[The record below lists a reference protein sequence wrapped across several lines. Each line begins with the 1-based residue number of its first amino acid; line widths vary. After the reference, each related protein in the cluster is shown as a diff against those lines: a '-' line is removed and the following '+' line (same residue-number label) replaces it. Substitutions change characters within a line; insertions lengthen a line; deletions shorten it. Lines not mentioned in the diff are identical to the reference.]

1 MTTKSAA
8 RLPLMSTVSGAWSV
22 INPIAS
28 EALDIV
34 SVLQSQFTSF
44 GSIYG
49 NKIAPP
55 DSVSAI
61 LLPALTQKEMKAG
74 PDWLDKLYNQIKHK
88 LKASQTVSILLGD
101 ESLEDYGPSSQNDPI
116 FCAGQRTAVVEL
128 SWLQSSINMR
138 IQGGSPEELPDLVQL
153 SQLVSLRY
161 RAEVQRGM
169 LYFLKRRRAL
179 FEALASSIR
188 RQIQLEE

>member
-1 MTTKSAA
+1 
-8 RLPLMSTVSGAWSV
+8 MSTVSGAWSV

-74 PDWLDKLYNQIKHK
+74 PDWLDNFYNKIKHK
-88 LKASQTVSILLGD
+88 LEVSQTVSILLGD
-101 ESLEDYGPSSQNDPI
+101 ESLEDYGPNSENGPQ
-116 FCAGQRTAVVEL
+116 F
-128 SWLQSSINMR
+128 WLASC
-138 IQGGSPEELPDLVQL
+138 
-153 SQLVSLRY
+153 
-161 RAEVQRGM
+161 
-169 LYFLKRRRAL
+169 RRRVD
-179 FEALASSIR
+179 
-188 RQIQLEE
+188 